1 MDDGLSSTA
10 IARKW
15 LIEFWSDCQP
25 HSVREFKAHVQQK
38 NIASIRTTHI
48 SSAVYQVAQQGL
60 LERIGRGVYKAEK
73 DLRVHSDFSL
83 EKISGVKY
91 VLQAIRNALLIPIN
105 VVELNQKERELLP
118 RLQELYQ
125 ECESILNDLESEG
138 GKDEPSE

>member
-1 MDDGLSSTA
+1 MEGTFSNTA
-10 IARKW
+10 LARRMI
-15 LIEFWSDCQP
+15 IEFWSDCQP
-25 HSVREFKAHVQQK
+25 HSVREFRVYLRQ
-38 NIASIRTTHI
+38 NNMTSVELTHI
-48 SSAVYQVAQQGL
+48 SSAVYQAAQQGL
-60 LERIGRGVYKAEK
+60 LERVGRGVYKAEK

>member
-15 LIEFWSDCQP
+15 LIEFWADCQP

-48 SSAVYQVAQQGL
+48 SSAVYQAAQQGL

-73 DLRVHSDFSL
+73 DLTTF
-83 EKISGVKY
+83 
-91 VLQAIRNALLIPIN
+91 LL
-105 VVELNQKERELLP
+105 K
-118 RLQELYQ
+118 
-125 ECESILNDLESEG
+125 
-138 GKDEPSE
+138 K

>member
-1 MDDGLSSTA
+1 M
-10 IARKW
+10 
-15 LIEFWSDCQP
+15 
-25 HSVREFKAHVQQK
+25 QQK

-48 SSAVYQVAQQGL
+48 SSAVYQAAQQGL

-73 DLRVHSDFSL
+73 DLRVHSDFSI

-91 VLQAIRNALLIPIN
+91 VLQAIRNALLVPIN
-105 VVELNQKERELLP
+105 VVELSQKERELLP

-138 GKDEPSE
+138 GKDELSE